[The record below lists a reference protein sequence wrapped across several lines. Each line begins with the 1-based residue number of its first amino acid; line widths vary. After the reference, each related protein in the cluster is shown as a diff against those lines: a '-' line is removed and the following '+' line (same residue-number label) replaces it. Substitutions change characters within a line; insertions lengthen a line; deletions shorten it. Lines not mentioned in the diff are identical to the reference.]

1 MADYE
6 IGYGKPPRHCQFKK
20 GVCANPRGR
29 PRRRDAEIG
38 DVVQSFLSAKA
49 QYREKGRTRK
59 TSRLELAIKRHVT
72 GALNGDVG
80 SAAMLPKMRAHA
92 IRFGDT
98 GALIVRIANSLP
110 PLRYEVEAEQGS
122 MIKLK
127 PQDRLGVFRQRLNSP
142 ASNAIISN
150 SVVRLADSCIRRQEL
165 RRAAHSGPAL
175 GRAVRRVRCRPASR
189 TRSCVYGA

>member
-29 PRRRDAEIG
+29 PRRRNAEIG

-80 SAAMLPKMRAHA
+80 SAAMLLKMRAHA

-98 GALIVRIANSLP
+98 GALIVRVANSLP
-110 PLRYEVEAEQGS
+110 PLRYEVDAEQGS
-122 MIKLK
+122 
-127 PQDRLGVFRQRLNSP
+127 
-142 ASNAIISN
+142 
-150 SVVRLADSCIRRQEL
+150 
-165 RRAAHSGPAL
+165 
-175 GRAVRRVRCRPASR
+175 
-189 TRSCVYGA
+189 

>member
-1 MADYE
+1 MIGCARFGLKRSTGSFELSMADYE

-29 PRRRDAEIG
+29 PRRRNAEIG

-72 GALNGDVG
+72 RALNGDVG
-80 SAAMLPKMRAHA
+80 SAAMLLKMRAHA

-98 GALIVRIANSLP
+98 GALIVRVANSLP
-110 PLRYEVEAEQGS
+110 
-122 MIKLK
+122 
-127 PQDRLGVFRQRLNSP
+127 
-142 ASNAIISN
+142 
-150 SVVRLADSCIRRQEL
+150 
-165 RRAAHSGPAL
+165 HS
-175 GRAVRRVRCRPASR
+175 S
-189 TRSCVYGA
+189 TRSTLKKDRDQAQGAGPSSDALRPSSTAKGPSARQSQTVACSINCMPHNLNHR